1 MELLPVLLLLTQT
14 LTPAPVATRI
24 IEPTGA
30 PVTLVGL
37 PCGDAKKK
45 VLVEK
50 SPETESKAYLRSRVF
65 ACDKECAVG
74 IRVKDGVHISSL
86 AIATASA
93 HDQGR
98 LTGTLSP
105 ALVPTVFESC
115 NGESYVIAV
124 LSKVA
129 WPTAEG
135 IIYVTDVTFQDGTR
149 WHVDR
154 DSLENDVLKA
164 WIIQPKHGQ

>member
-1 MELLPVLLLLTQT
+1 MELLPMLLLLTQA
-14 LTPAPVATRI
+14 LSPAPVATRI
-24 IEPTGA
+24 IEPTGV

-37 PCGDAKKK
+37 PCGDPQKQ

-50 SPETESKAYLRSRVF
+50 SPETDAKAYLKSKVF

-74 IRVKDGVHISSL
+74 IRMKDGIHIASL

-93 HDQGR
+93 HDRGR

-105 ALVPTVFESC
+105 AIVPAVFESC
-115 NGESYVIAV
+115 HGESYVTAV
-124 LSKVA
+124 LSKVN

-135 IIYVTDVTFQDGTR
+135 IIYISDVTFEDGTK

-154 DSLENDVLKA
+154 DSLEADVLKA
-164 WIIQPKHGQ
+164 WVIQPKHGQ